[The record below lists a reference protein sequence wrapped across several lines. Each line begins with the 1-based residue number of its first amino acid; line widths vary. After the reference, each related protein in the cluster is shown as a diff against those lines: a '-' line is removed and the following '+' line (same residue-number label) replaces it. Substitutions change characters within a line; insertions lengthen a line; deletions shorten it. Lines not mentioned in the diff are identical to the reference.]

1 MEESMNSDF
10 LGIYISIDDLLLT
23 IGIMAII
30 MAILFVLLLVNM
42 GKTKKLRKRYEAFMQ
57 GKDAESLEDTLSTRI
72 QQIDQ
77 LVASE
82 KKTREDIENM
92 SNILLHTFQKVGMV
106 KYDAFHEMGGKLS
119 FSLALLDQKNDGFII
134 NAMHSREGCYTYIKE
149 ILNGNSIIILAD
161 EEREALNIALGK
173 KEKII
178 EKN

>member
-1 MEESMNSDF
+1 MNSDF

-30 MAILFVLLLVNM
+30 MVILFILLAVNM
-42 GKTKKLRKRYEAFMQ
+42 GKTNRLRKRYEAFMQ
-57 GKDAESLEDTLSTRI
+57 GKNAESLEETLSTRI

-77 LVASE
+77 LLISE
-82 KKTREDIENM
+82 KENRTNIEKI
-92 SNILLHTFQKVGMV
+92 SNTLLHTFQKVGMV

-119 FSLALLDQKNDGFII
+119 FSLALLDQENNGFII

-149 ILNGNSIIILAD
+149 ILNGNSIIVLAD

-173 KEKII
+173 I
-178 EKN
+178 EKVEEKL

>member
-1 MEESMNSDF
+1 MNSDF

>member
-1 MEESMNSDF
+1 MNSDF

-30 MAILFVLLLVNM
+30 MVILFILLAVNM
-42 GKTKKLRKRYEAFMQ
+42 GKTNRLRKRYEAFMQ
-57 GKDAESLEDTLSTRI
+57 GKNAESLEETLSTRI

-77 LVASE
+77 LLISE
-82 KKTREDIENM
+82 KENRTNIEKI
-92 SNILLHTFQKVGMV
+92 SNTLLHTFQKVGMV

-119 FSLALLDQKNDGFII
+119 FSLALLDQENNGFII

-149 ILNGNSIIILAD
+149 ILNGNSIIVLAD

-173 KEKII
+173 I
-178 EKN
+178 EKVEEKS

>member
-1 MEESMNSDF
+1 MNSDF

-119 FSLALLDQKNDGFII
+119 FSLALLDEKNNGFVI

-149 ILNGNSIIILAD
+149 ILNGNSIIVLAD
-161 EEREALNIALGK
+161 EEKEALNIALGK
-173 KEKII
+173 EEKII
-178 EKN
+178 EKI